1 MFMKIAVC
9 VHLYHIDMWDEI
21 KKYLDNLKRDYL
33 LFVNLPVKDE
43 RNIPYD
49 FDWEFYVSY
58 YDDLKNANKNTYE
71 KVINHYLKHG
81 EKESRFYS
89 KGNLEIIDK
98 LKKYKSDVNILLSPN
113 KGVDIGGFL
122 YTYKKVPKDVDLI
135 LKIHTKAGLGS
146 VSNPS
151 LVSKRL
157 GKEDANKVGTKWF
170 NDLMNG
176 VLKNE
181 NQVNSILKEF
191 KDNKMCGMVGFRK
204 YENFNINLNE
214 MEKIFPILGIP
225 THLNTTKFV
234 GGTIFWVRGEI
245 LKKYLTDDTIEMLL
259 NILPQG
265 YVFEPSPNHAMERIF
280 GSMVYNEN
288 QELLIID

>member
-1 MFMKIAVC
+1 
-9 VHLYHIDMWDEI
+9 
-21 KKYLDNLKRDYL
+21 
-33 LFVNLPVKDE
+33 
-43 RNIPYD
+43 
-49 FDWEFYVSY
+49 
-58 YDDLKNANKNTYE
+58 
-71 KVINHYLKHG
+71 
-81 EKESRFYS
+81 
-89 KGNLEIIDK
+89 
-98 LKKYKSDVNILLSPN
+98 
-113 KGVDIGGFL
+113 
-122 YTYKKVPKDVDLI
+122 
-135 LKIHTKAGLGS
+135 
-146 VSNPS
+146 
-151 LVSKRL
+151 
-157 GKEDANKVGTKWF
+157 
-170 NDLMNG
+170 
-176 VLKNE
+176 
-181 NQVNSILKEF
+181 
-191 KDNKMCGMVGFRK
+191 MCGMVGFRK